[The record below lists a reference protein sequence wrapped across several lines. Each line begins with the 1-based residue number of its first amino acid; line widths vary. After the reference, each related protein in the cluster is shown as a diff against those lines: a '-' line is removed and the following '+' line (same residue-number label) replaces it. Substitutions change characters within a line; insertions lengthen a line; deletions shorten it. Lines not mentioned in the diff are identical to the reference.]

1 MSKCTC
7 LVFLF
12 HFLFDV
18 WQVCMQSPGLFDQTV
33 TLRSADSTQRVS
45 RPKHL
50 PCIAWLSL
58 HIKMTYHRALTF
70 TRAETT
76 VPSISEQYQE
86 VVFKENQGGTKDKL
100 KVKKNEEN
108 INVPLRWGAKC
119 FCSEK
124 SPLWK
129 LVKIDLTGHL
139 GNFLCVSFHFLTI
152 VFSYLSKLLNTH
164 SGRRHW
170 IRHSQVLWEVIK
182 VNKNNVLYKTTT
194 PQVCQKKERTLPI
207 SGISEQHG
215 IFFEGKKTTKN
226 PQNTTWY
233 KSWLSPSRG
242 DLNCFLPKQT
252 RVRLDSASRS
262 PVPHR
267 DEWKT
272 GDKVAS
278 PPSSTP
284 SSGYEP
290 PIKQKAENGRGQA
303 PPHRPLVPL
312 VSVIL
317 KQKQDKTHN
326 S

>member
-1 MSKCTC
+1 MSKCTR

-50 PCIAWLSL
+50 TCSAWLSL
-58 HIKMTYHRALTF
+58 HIKRYSDDISPCAHFHTHRNYC
-70 TRAETT
+70 
-76 VPSISEQYQE
+76 SQYFWTIPRIRVQRKPRGE
-86 VVFKENQGGTKDKL
+86 KRQTESK
-100 KVKKNEEN
+100 KKNKEN

-152 VFSYLSKLLNTH
+152 FSCLSKLLNTH

-194 PQVCQKKERTLPI
+194 PQVCQKK
-207 SGISEQHG
+207 
-215 IFFEGKKTTKN
+215 KKKEHCPLVESQSNMASSLKEKKQQKN

-242 DLNCFLPKQT
+242 DLNCFLPQT
-252 RVRLDSASRS
+252 D
-262 PVPHR
+262 PC
-267 DEWKT
+267 
-272 GDKVAS
+272 
-278 PPSSTP
+278 
-284 SSGYEP
+284 
-290 PIKQKAENGRGQA
+290 
-303 PPHRPLVPL
+303 
-312 VSVIL
+312 
-317 KQKQDKTHN
+317 
-326 S
+326 